1 MYNSEVLGVQ
11 FNKILLILNMRN
23 HMQQKIK
30 TARGLF
36 AYRTYG
42 KKDNRPLFLVHGWP
56 QSSYCWHDIAQD
68 LADFYVIAPDLRGMG
83 NSERTLEISAYNK
96 DQLGLDIFAIA
107 ATLKIETFYLGGHDW
122 GSVVA
127 QEMALLQPERIRKLI
142 LINMMIVNNG
152 VGKKKAVEELSKEM
166 FRFSWYQFFQNIP
179 KFPEQL
185 LEGKEDVWIRFF
197 CKGITNPIPEEALA
211 EYIRCY
217 QIPHTI
223 TTAANLY
230 RSMPNDRKRWSYYIN
245 KKISVPSHIIH
256 GRLDRL
262 IIPEFLSNV
271 KNAFEHPIDITYLEG
286 GHFICDEKP
295 KEVAKA
301 INIFFSSN

>member
-1 MYNSEVLGVQ
+1 MT
-11 FNKILLILNMRN
+11 N

-42 KKDNRPLFLVHGWP
+42 KEDNPPLFLVHGWP
-56 QSSYCWHDIAQD
+56 QSSYCWHDVAQE
-68 LADFYVIAPDLRGMG
+68 LTDFYVIAPDLRGLG
-83 NSERTLEISAYNK
+83 DSERTLDVSAYTK
-96 DQLGLDIFAIA
+96 DQLGLDIFEIA
-107 ATLKIETFYLGGHDW
+107 AALKIETFYLGGHDW
-122 GSVVA
+122 GSAVV

-142 LINMMIVNNG
+142 LINMMIINNR
-152 VGKKKAVEELSKEM
+152 VGKKKAIEELSKEM

-197 CKGITNPIPEEALA
+197 CKGITNPIPKKALA

-230 RSMPNDRKRWSYYIN
+230 RSMPNDRKRWSHYIN

-262 IIPEFLSNV
+262 VIPEFLSNV

-286 GHFICDEKP
+286 GHFICDEQP

-301 INIFFSSN
+301 INVFFSSNL

>member
-1 MYNSEVLGVQ
+1 
-11 FNKILLILNMRN
+11 MRN

-30 TARGLF
+30 TTRGSF
-36 AYRTYG
+36 TYRTYG
-42 KKDNRPLFLVHGWP
+42 KKVNRPIFLIHGWP
-56 QSSYCWHDIAQD
+56 QSSYCWHEIAQD
-68 LADFYVIAPDLRGMG
+68 LTGFYVICPDLRGMG
-83 NSERTLEISAYNK
+83 DSERTLEISAYNK

-107 ATLKIETFYLGGHDW
+107 SALKIETFCLGGHDW
-122 GSVVA
+122 GSAVA
-127 QEMALLQPERIRKLI
+127 QEMALLQPKRIRKLI
-142 LINMMIVNNG
+142 LINMMISNNKD
-152 VGKKKAVEELSKEM
+152 GKKKAVKELSKEM

-185 LEGKEDVWIRFF
+185 LKGKEDVWIRFL
-197 CKGITNPIPEEALA
+197 CKGIINPIPEKALL

-217 QIPHTI
+217 KISHTI

-230 RSMPNDRKRWSYYIN
+230 RSMPNDRKRWSHYIN

-256 GRLDRL
+256 GRLDRI

-271 KNAFEHPIDITYLEG
+271 KNAFEHPIDITYIEG

>member
-1 MYNSEVLGVQ
+1 MINSKVHAWSKE
-11 FNKILLILNMRN
+11 KRSSSRRLILM
-23 HMQQKIK
+23 
-30 TARGLF
+30 
-36 AYRTYG
+36 
-42 KKDNRPLFLVHGWP
+42 
-56 QSSYCWHDIAQD
+56 
-68 LADFYVIAPDLRGMG
+68 
-83 NSERTLEISAYNK
+83 
-96 DQLGLDIFAIA
+96 
-107 ATLKIETFYLGGHDW
+107 
-122 GSVVA
+122 
-127 QEMALLQPERIRKLI
+127 
-142 LINMMIVNNG
+142 NMMIINNG
-152 VGKKKAVEELSKEM
+152 VGKKKAIEELSKEM

-185 LEGKEDVWIRFF
+185 LKGKEDVWIRFF
-197 CKGITNPIPEEALA
+197 CKGIINPIPKEALA

-230 RSMPNDRKRWSYYIN
+230 RSMPNDRKRWSHYKN

-262 IIPEFLSNV
+262 VIPEFLSNV

-286 GHFICDEKP
+286 GHFICDEQP

-301 INIFFSSN
+301 INAFFSSNL